1 MAHKKLYKEITVGPS
16 ISPKQPPRQ
25 RIYRG
30 ISTVNPDNTNF
41 ALNDIGLIKQDLLN
55 HFHISQGEKLENPE
69 FGTIIWD
76 LIHDPMTPDLQ
87 EAIKQDVV
95 KIIENDPRI
104 RADSVI
110 ITPFEAGIQIEV
122 ELTYVKYN
130 VSEKL
135 RLTFD
140 ENNGLLN

>member
-1 MAHKKLYKEITVGPS
+1 
-16 ISPKQPPRQ
+16 
-25 RIYRG
+25 
-30 ISTVNPDNTNF
+30 
-41 ALNDIGLIKQDLLN
+41 
-55 HFHISQGEKLENPE
+55 LENPE

-122 ELTYVKYN
+122 ELTYIKYN